1 MIIVLLVLL
10 LFALGYVVIT
20 KKKRTQSNVS
30 SKFNTP
36 AVDTKVNAPVN
47 ESCTEN
53 KIVEFPDNATTQ
65 TETADITKESAPFVT
80 QPSSVITSGENE
92 YYKELLWD
100 NRWIQKRD
108 NRKRIDHY
116 VCQNCYNTIKLDNI
130 GEVSKYV
137 DSSELAD
144 IVISAFNEENSLQQ
158 NDDETLGKQSL
169 GGYKSYKVKEM
180 TKYIPKYNI
189 YLNNYHLGLF
199 SCSQYWKTI
208 ALAGHINIISSKN
221 LSDNDVNWVDFK
233 SIKCKP
239 FKTKIKN
246 GYKDCNTIFI
256 QYMKGNTT
264 NDAIYLTYCFGY
276 ITGVDYNQGVAM
288 LTKNDFAII
297 FPLYKL
303 NSPETLEVHHKKYSR
318 SHLPWD
324 VKDEDLITLCHSC
337 HIEANKKAIP
347 VE

>member
-1 MIIVLLVLL
+1 MIFVLLVLL
-10 LFALGYVVIT
+10 LFIVGYVVIT
-20 KKKRTQSNVS
+20 KKKSKSNVPPQS
-30 SKFNTP
+30 STP
-36 AVDTKVNAPVN
+36 VVDAKVNAPVN
-47 ESCTEN
+47 EPCIDD
-53 KIVEFPDNATTQ
+53 KIAESPNNAATQ
-65 TETADITKESAPFVT
+65 TEAADIVKEPV
-80 QPSSVITSGENE
+80 PSSVITSGENE
-92 YYKELLWD
+92 YYKELLLD
-100 NRWIQKRD
+100 SKWIQKRD

-130 GEVSKYV
+130 DEISKYV
-137 DSSELAD
+137 DFPDVAD
-144 IVISAFNEENSLQQ
+144 IVISAFNKENSLQQ
-158 NDDETLGKQSL
+158 NDDKSLEEQSL
-169 GGYKSYKVKEM
+169 DGYKLYKVKEM

-199 SCSQYWKTI
+199 SCSQDWKTI

-221 LSDNDVNWVDFK
+221 LSDNDVNWVGFK

-239 FKTKIKN
+239 FKIKTKN
-246 GYKDCNTIFI
+246 EYKDCDTIFI

-337 HIEANKKAIP
+337 HMEANKKAIP

>member
-1 MIIVLLVLL
+1 MIFVLLVLL
-10 LFALGYVVIT
+10 LFIVGYVVIT
-20 KKKRTQSNVS
+20 KKKSKSNVPPQS
-30 SKFNTP
+30 STP
-36 AVDTKVNAPVN
+36 VVDAKVNAPVN
-47 ESCTEN
+47 EPCIDD
-53 KIVEFPDNATTQ
+53 KIAESPNNAATQ
-65 TETADITKESAPFVT
+65 TEAADIVKEPV
-80 QPSSVITSGENE
+80 PSSVITSGENE
-92 YYKELLWD
+92 YYKELLLD
-100 NRWIQKRD
+100 SKWIQKRD

-116 VCQNCYNTIKLDNI
+116 VC
-130 GEVSKYV
+130 EVSKYV
-137 DSSELAD
+137 DFPEVAD
-144 IVISAFNEENSLQQ
+144 IVISAFNKENSLQQ
-158 NDDETLGKQSL
+158 NDDKSLEEQSL
-169 GGYKSYKVKEM
+169 DGYKLYKVKEM

-199 SCSQYWKTI
+199 SCSQDWKTI

-221 LSDNDVNWVDFK
+221 LSDNDVNWVGFK

-239 FKTKIKN
+239 FKTKTKN
-246 GYKDCNTIFI
+246 EYKDCDTIFI

-337 HIEANKKAIP
+337 HMEANKKAIP

>member
-1 MIIVLLVLL
+1 MIFVLLVLL
-10 LFALGYVVIT
+10 LFIVGYVVIT
-20 KKKRTQSNVS
+20 KKKSKSNVPPQS
-30 SKFNTP
+30 STP
-36 AVDTKVNAPVN
+36 VVDAKVNAPVN
-47 ESCTEN
+47 EPCIDD
-53 KIVEFPDNATTQ
+53 KIAESPNNAATQ
-65 TETADITKESAPFVT
+65 TEAADIVKEPV
-80 QPSSVITSGENE
+80 PSSVITSGENE
-92 YYKELLWD
+92 YYKELLLD
-100 NRWIQKRD
+100 SKWIQKRD

-116 VCQNCYNTIKLDNI
+116 VCQNCYNTIKLNDIN
-130 GEVSKYV
+130 EVSKYV
-137 DSSELAD
+137 DFPEVAD
-144 IVISAFNEENSLQQ
+144 IVISAFNKENSLQQ
-158 NDDETLGKQSL
+158 NDDKSLEEQSL
-169 GGYKSYKVKEM
+169 DGYKLYKVKEM

-199 SCSQYWKTI
+199 SCSQDWKTI

-221 LSDNDVNWVDFK
+221 LSDNDVNWVGFK

-239 FKTKIKN
+239 FKIKTKN
-246 GYKDCNTIFI
+246 EYKDCDTIFI

-337 HIEANKKAIP
+337 HMEANKKAIP

>member
-1 MIIVLLVLL
+1 MIFVLLVLL
-10 LFALGYVVIT
+10 LFIVGYVVIT
-20 KKKRTQSNVS
+20 KKKSKSNVPPQS
-30 SKFNTP
+30 STP
-36 AVDTKVNAPVN
+36 VVDTKVNIPI
-47 ESCTEN
+47 EEPCTEN
-53 KIVEFPDNATTQ
+53 KIAESPNNAATQ
-65 TETADITKESAPFVT
+65 IEATDIVKEPVPAIT
-80 QPSSVITSGENE
+80 QSSSIITSGENE
-92 YYKELLWD
+92 YYKDLLWD
-100 NRWIQKRD
+100 SKWIQKRD

-116 VCQNCYNTIKLDNI
+116 VCQNCYNTIKLNDIN
-130 GEVSKYV
+130 EVSKYV
-137 DSSELAD
+137 DFPEVAD
-144 IVISAFNEENSLQQ
+144 IVISAFNKENSLQQ
-158 NDDETLGKQSL
+158 NDDKSLEEQSL
-169 GGYKSYKVKEM
+169 DGYKLYKVKEM

-199 SCSQYWKTI
+199 SCSQDWKTI

-221 LSDNDVNWVDFK
+221 LSDNDVNWVGFK

-239 FKTKIKN
+239 FKTKTKN
-246 GYKDCNTIFI
+246 EYKDCDTIFI

-337 HIEANKKAIP
+337 HMEANKKAIP